1 MKVNLNDVVEC
12 IEFEGELLTH
22 YYNKKTG
29 IIIYIEDSSTATY
42 KAEDINNIEN
52 FEEWE
57 RELINS
63 LYHFKKN
70 PDDYIQLPTHDDID
84 EHGIMVEFSNK
95 IEDSEV
101 RNIILANENSIRE
114 LRNAIEKAGL
124 ISEWYDYRECAERDL
139 AIKWCND
146 NNIEY

>member
-29 IIIYIEDSSTATY
+29 IIIYIEDSRTATY
-42 KAEDINNIEN
+42 KSEDINNIEN

-63 LYHFKKN
+63 LYDFKKN

-84 EHGIMVEFSNK
+84 EHGMMIEFSNK

-101 RNIILANENSIRE
+101 RNIILANENSVRE

-124 ISEWYDYRECAERDL
+124 TNQWYDYRESVERDL

>member
-63 LYHFKKN
+63 LYDFKKN

-84 EHGIMVEFSNK
+84 EHGMMIEFSNK

-101 RNIILANENSIRE
+101 RNIILANENSVRE

-124 ISEWYDYRECAERDL
+124 TNQWYDYRESAERDL